1 MENKMKRVLY
11 MAFLLIVAVL
21 LGGLI
26 GNAVQGAS
34 ALSWLGYY
42 KTFAFEPGTFL
53 DLDVLRLSFGIR
65 FSANIA
71 QVVLIAIGIIVF
83 YKTAPKLISG
93 K

>member
-1 MENKMKRVLY
+1 MKRVLY
-11 MAFLLIVAVL
+11 MTFLLIVAVL

-26 GNAVQGAS
+26 GNAVQGAA
-34 ALSWLGYY
+34 ALGWLGYY
-42 KTFAFEPGTFL
+42 KTFAFEPGIFL

-71 QVVLIAIGIIVF
+71 QVILIAVSIFVF
-83 YKTAPKLISG
+83 YKTAPKLFTG